1 MFHFSFGLDLTQKE
15 RILRV
20 APHGFC
26 SCGLV
31 WSSDDGREEK
41 SGGFGF
47 FWLPQPP
54 EDYNP
59 MGFLVAT
66 DKPDLDEVWCSC

>member
-1 MFHFSFGLDLTQKE
+1 MMFRFSFGLDLTKKE
-15 RILRV
+15 GISRV

-26 SCGLV
+26 SCGSV

-54 EDYNP
+54 EDHKP
-59 MGFLVAT
+59 MGFLLAT
-66 DKPDLDEVWCSC
+66 EKPDLDEV